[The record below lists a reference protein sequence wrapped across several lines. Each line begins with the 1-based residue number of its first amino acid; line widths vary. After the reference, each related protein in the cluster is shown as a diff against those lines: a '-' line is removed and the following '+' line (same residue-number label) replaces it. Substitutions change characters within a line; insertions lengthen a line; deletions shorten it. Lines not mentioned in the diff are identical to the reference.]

1 VTLADLA
8 ADLRAPTP
16 TAAAELAATA
26 QADLLD
32 ELDHLA
38 HRMGQG
44 VQHQMWRQAQRLDR
58 AAMKLARPAQALGR
72 QRQALNMAAHRM
84 QSAVQ
89 QQLRWPIKDLLG
101 HEQALRRAL
110 AQRLSR
116 ERDTLRWHAQHL
128 QSLDPARVLQRG
140 YAWLQDESGRALTH
154 AAQASAGQSV
164 TAVMQDGQLALTV
177 ADAPPSS
184 AP

>member
-1 VTLADLA
+1 
-8 ADLRAPTP
+8 
-16 TAAAELAATA
+16 LAATA
-26 QADLLD
+26 QSDLLD
-32 ELDHLA
+32 ELNHLA

-72 QRQALNMAAHRM
+72 QRQALTMAAHRM
-84 QSAVQ
+84 QAAAQ
-89 QQLRWPIKDLLG
+89 QQLRWPLKDLAG

-140 YAWLQDESGRALTH
+140 YAWLQDGSGQALTH
-154 AAQASAGQSV
+154 AAQASVGQSV
-164 TAVMQDGQLALTV
+164 IAVMQDGHLGLTV
-177 ADAPPSS
+177 ADTLPQAPSHAPSQ
-184 AP
+184 AGQ